1 MIKTNRHQ
9 ERIWAMQLLYS
20 LDLTGDFDT
29 RTARNKILEL
39 KEKEMLS
46 DKEYYFEELVKGVL
60 INRAEL
66 DKQIREK
73 AINWD
78 IDRIG
83 YLERS
88 ILRIALYELQNEIPV
103 GVAIN
108 EAVEL
113 AKEYI
118 DKKSARFINGILAEH
133 KQEIK

>member
-1 MIKTNRHQ
+1 
-9 ERIWAMQLLYS
+9 MQLLYS